1 MPGKRIFY
9 VINDAVRKK
18 IVGQVEPNLNNL
30 KIAKP
35 LADKNCLCFCIQEP
49 CYFFTFN
56 FGTFQTNE
64 EFRREV
70 TRAADAE
77 MIRDLVKQRNV
88 FLEHSSAIVLYLS
101 VCWWVAGSLKKKKTS
116 SAQFD

>member
-1 MPGKRIFY
+1 MFLYPGTM
-9 VINDAVRKK
+9 
-18 IVGQVEPNLNNL
+18 LL
-30 KIAKP
+30 
-35 LADKNCLCFCIQEP
+35 
-49 CYFFTFN
+49 FTFN

-88 FLEHSSAIVLYLS
+88 FLEHSSANVLSLS
-101 VCWWVAGSLKKKKTS
+101 VCWWVAGSLKKTF
-116 SAQFD
+116 SAQLD

>member
-1 MPGKRIFY
+1 LPGKRIFY
-9 VINDAVRKK
+9 VINDSVRKK
-18 IVGQVEPNLNNL
+18 IVGQVESNLNNL

-101 VCWWVAGSLKKKKTS
+101 VCWWVAGSLKKKKHIFS
-116 SAQFD
+116 SI